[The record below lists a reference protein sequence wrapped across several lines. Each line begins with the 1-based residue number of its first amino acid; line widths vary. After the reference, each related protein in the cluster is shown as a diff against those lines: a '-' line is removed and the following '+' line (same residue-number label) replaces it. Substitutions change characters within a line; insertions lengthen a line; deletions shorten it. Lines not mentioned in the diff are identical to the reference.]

1 MSSPSKLW
9 FLRNRITELTNFK
22 IDEEDSTMG
31 WNLGRSKTDVSW
43 KEVDIT
49 QHFFFFLTEI
59 LISSSFPQ
67 YFLTIFL
74 SQPLPLLEQMGRERI
89 AGPEN
94 PWSWV
99 EEDFVFC
106 SPFCRIME
114 LPMAETLL
122 DQTLVIWSLS
132 HVRLFV
138 TLWTI
143 AHQDP
148 LSIGFPGKN
157 IGVGCYFLLQGIF
170 MT

>member
-9 FLRNRITELTNFK
+9 FLRNRITELTNLK
-22 IDEEDSTMG
+22 TDEEDSTMG

-49 QHFFFFLTEI
+49 QHFFFFFFTEI
-59 LISSSFPQ
+59 RISSSFPQ

-74 SQPLPLLEQMGRERI
+74 SQPLPLSEQMGRERI
-89 AGPEN
+89 AGPESQ
-94 PWSWV
+94 WSWV
-99 EEDFVFC
+99 EEDWVSC
-106 SPFCRIME
+106 SIME

-122 DQTLVIWSLS
+122 NQTLVVWSLS
-132 HVRLFV
+132 HVQLFAI
-138 TLWTI
+138 LWTI
-143 AHQDP
+143 ARQDP

-157 IGVGCYFLLQGIF
+157 TGVGCLFLLQGIF